1 MLPEW
6 EFKWIKVSTQ
16 RYLRALLLFVMTL
29 LKCKTYHDN
38 PLLKML
44 SNNSSCPIHSD
55 KTLSLSYSCR
65 KLLLCPLLWL
75 SDLTNPVTL
84 PQPLAPSLPR
94 ILLVR
99 TSVVLSACSF
109 LSPDDSLCLPQFPQ
123 AWATGWVLN
132 MGNRCLCPVTALLEV
147 LFLFSFLLNP
157 TSRKAKSWTN
167 QGDLPETHS
176 PFLDNVAA
184 GTLTNVM
191 TEAVLLES

>member
-1 MLPEW
+1 
-6 EFKWIKVSTQ
+6 
-16 RYLRALLLFVMTL
+16 
-29 LKCKTYHDN
+29 
-38 PLLKML
+38 ML
-44 SNNSSCPIHSD
+44 SNNSSRPIHSD